1 MYMSITEL
9 SARHS
14 LQNRIISKNTTD
26 PFINFLLQLKC
37 QSLPS
42 IQKPTCSPIFPQ
54 ISCTPPSPP
63 AQTLKT
69 PQKSPSAR
77 VLSSFDWVEDMGLRH
92 SVALATPFLQ
102 MQSRRPNSLSLM
114 ILKRVQR
121 FSSFG
126 FRSMFLKFKD
136 EMEKNG

>member
-9 SARHS
+9 SES
-14 LQNRIISKNTTD
+14 YYQQKYDID

-42 IQKPTCSPIFPQ
+42 IWKPTCSPIFPQ

-114 ILKRVQR
+114 ILKMVQR

-126 FRSMFLKFKD
+126 FRSICSLNLRMNWK
-136 EMEKNG
+136 KNG